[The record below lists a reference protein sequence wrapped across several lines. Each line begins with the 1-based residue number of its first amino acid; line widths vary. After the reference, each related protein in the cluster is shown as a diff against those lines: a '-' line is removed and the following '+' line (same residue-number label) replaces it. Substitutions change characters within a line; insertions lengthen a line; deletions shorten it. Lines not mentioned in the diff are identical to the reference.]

1 MHSLQAIPEPS
12 NNAPSTELA
21 EDATHLPM
29 GVASDEP
36 LGRPGVS
43 TEAAPPEADSDQ
55 LVDHLAVLIVLI
67 IAGALLRLVLGLL
80 GPLQGISA
88 TSVEQARQNG
98 GEVLSGESLSAFP
111 LFDVLAHGI
120 GMAGL
125 PAWVLVV
132 LGSLLT
138 LLAVPAAY
146 TIGRTLTGRPAA
158 GIVAAAVVAVHP
170 AVLTAANSHNS
181 AAIGLGLITLGLAV
195 LCFVEQRG
203 GVTACLGGILLAL
216 AGLAAPLCWL
226 VGVLAGPMTFKLAQ
240 RSGTAKASALGLL
253 VTLIAL
259 APVTAYRT
267 VYLKHDAK
275 SAFIEW
281 AAPPTQANVPAPHD
295 RLLVAMTSTSFQGLG
310 EAMHLPLG
318 DAGRLKVVY
327 DPQPSASIERDPIAD
342 YLADGWMLLNAAL
355 AGLAAISAGVLLA
368 RRRFA
373 ETLLLVVPLAAL
385 AVTTLPP
392 SEALRLP
399 MIVLVG
405 VLASGLLATRS
416 VPTVDEEE
424 RETKRLAKQAK
435 REAKERAKQER
446 ELKKHKESLYA
457 FEEQSKPKPKAQ
469 PEPEPETP
477 TAEGILT
484 QHEEDAPQLSARP
497 I

>member
-12 NNAPSTELA
+12 NNAPPQAPA
-21 EDATHLPM
+21 EDTTHLPM
-29 GVASDEP
+29 GVSSEQP

-43 TEAAPPEADSDQ
+43 NDSAQPEVDGDQ
-55 LVDHLAVLIVLI
+55 LVDHLAVLLVLL

-80 GPLQGISA
+80 GPLQGINEA
-88 TSVEQARQNG
+88 SVVQARQSG
-98 GEVLSGESLSAFP
+98 SEVLSGDSLNAFP
-111 LFDVLAHGI
+111 LVDLMAHGI
-120 GMAGL
+120 GTTGL
-125 PAWVLVV
+125 PAWVLVA

-146 TIGRTLTGRPAA
+146 AIGQTLTGRPAA

-170 AVLTAANSHNS
+170 AVLTAANSHNGS
-181 AAIGLGLITLGLAV
+181 AIALGLVTLALAA
-195 LCFVEQRG
+195 LCYVEQRG
-203 GVTACLGGILLAL
+203 GVAACIGGILLAL

-240 RSGTAKASALGLL
+240 RSGTAKAAGLGLL

-259 APVTAYRT
+259 APTAAYRT
-267 VYLKHDAK
+267 VYLGHDAK
-275 SAFIEW
+275 SALIEW
-281 AAPPTQANVPAPHD
+281 TVPPTTTNVPAPHD
-295 RLLVAMTSTSFQGLG
+295 RLLVAMTSTSFQQLG

-327 DPQPSASIERDPIAD
+327 NPQPSASVKRDPIAD

-373 ETLLLVVPLAAL
+373 ETLLLTVPLVAL
-385 AVTTLPP
+385 AFTTLPP

-399 MIVLVG
+399 MIALVG

-416 VPTVDEEE
+416 VPVIDEEK

-435 REAKERAKQER
+435 REERERAKQER

-457 FEEQSKPKPKAQ
+457 FDEPSKPKPK
-469 PEPEPETP
+469 PKPEPETP
-477 TAEGILT
+477 TPEGILT
-484 QHEEDAPQLSARP
+484 QHEEDAPQISARP

>member
-12 NNAPSTELA
+12 NNAPQVEPA
-21 EDATHLPM
+21 EDALQMPM
-29 GVASDEP
+29 GAASQQP
-36 LGRPGVS
+36 SGRPGLS
-43 TEAAPPEADSDQ
+43 TDPAQPEVDSDQ
-55 LVDHLAVLIVLI
+55 LVDHLAVLLVLL
-67 IAGALLRLVLGLL
+67 IAGALLRMVLGLL
-80 GPLQGISA
+80 GPLQGINEV
-88 TSVEQARQNG
+88 SVEQARQ
-98 GEVLSGESLSAFP
+98 SGRELLAGDSQSAFP
-111 LFDVLAHGI
+111 LVDLLAHGI
-120 GMAGL
+120 GLAGL

-146 TIGRTLTGRPAA
+146 AIGRTLTGRPAA
-158 GIVAAAVVAVHP
+158 GIVAAAVIAVHP
-170 AVLTAANSHNS
+170 AVLTAANSHTGS
-181 AAIGLGLITLGLAV
+181 AIALGLVTLGLAA
-195 LCFVEQRG
+195 LCYAGQRG
-203 GVTACLGGILLAL
+203 GAAACSGAVLLAL

-240 RSGTAKASALGLL
+240 RSGTAKAVALGLL

-259 APVTAYRT
+259 APAAAYRT
-267 VYLKHDAK
+267 VYLGHDAK
-275 SAFIEW
+275 SAFVEW
-281 AAPPTQANVPAPHD
+281 TATPTTTNVPAPHD
-295 RLLVAMTSTSFQGLG
+295 QLLVAMTSTSFQQLG

-327 DPQPSASIERDPIAD
+327 NPQPSASVERDPIAD
-342 YLADGWMLLNAAL
+342 YLADGWMLLNATL

-368 RRRFA
+368 RRRFM
-373 ETLLLVVPLAAL
+373 ETLLLAAPLMAL
-385 AVTTLPP
+385 AFTTLPP

-399 MIVLVG
+399 MIAMVG

-416 VPTVDEEE
+416 VPAVDKEK
-424 RETKRLAKQAK
+424 REAKRLAKQAK

-457 FEEQSKPKPKAQ
+457 FDEPSKPKPKPK

-477 TAEGILT
+477 APEGILT